1 MNEDTGITKSI
12 EAQDRESVIAFQA
25 NDQSSFDGL
34 VLRHKDKVFNVCF
47 RLMGDYQE
55 ADDCAQETFV
65 KVFRSLKNFRFE
77 ASFSTWIHKIAVN
90 TCKNKLASAALRH
103 RGKTVKI
110 DPPNA
115 DGQHDASLHI
125 ADPAPSP
132 HTCLENKERERLLQI
147 AIDALPH
154 AAKTLVVLR
163 DIEGFSY
170 EEIANITEYNPGT
183 VKSKLARAR
192 KQLRDSLKGVI

>member
-1 MNEDTGITKSI
+1 MNEDARERKSI
-12 EAQDRESVIAFQA
+12 EEQDRESITAFQA
-25 NDQSSFDGL
+25 SDRGSFDRL

-65 KVFRSLKNFRFE
+65 KVFRSLRNFRFE
-77 ASFSTWIHKIAVN
+77 SSFTTWLYKIAVN
-90 TCKNKLASAALRH
+90 TCKNRLASAALRH
-103 RGKTVKI
+103 RRKTVTI

-115 DGQHDASLHI
+115 GSQHDASLHI

-132 HTCLENKERERLLQI
+132 LNYLENKERERLLQS
-147 AIDALPH
+147 AINALPDE
-154 AAKTLVVLR
+154 AKAVVVLR
-163 DIEGFSY
+163 DIEGLTY
-170 EEIANITEYNPGT
+170 EEIANITGYNLGT